1 MIGLNIQGMSSNQN
15 LEIKDNIINNQKKID
30 TSNSDAEKIRQLI
43 IIEVKGMVCSFCAQ
57 GIEKKFNQHPSINTV
72 NVNLEQ
78 SRVRLIVKPT
88 KKIHDNEIITII
100 QNAGY
105 KVGKIERQ

>member
-1 MIGLNIQGMSSNQN
+1 MIGLNIEGMSSNQN

-30 TSNSDAEKIRQLI
+30 TSNGDAEKIRQLI

-57 GIEKKFNQHPSINTV
+57 GIEKKFNQHPAINTV
-72 NVNLEQ
+72 NVNLEK

-88 KKIHDNEIITII
+88 KTIDDNEIITII

>member
-1 MIGLNIQGMSSNQN
+1 
-15 LEIKDNIINNQKKID
+15 
-30 TSNSDAEKIRQLI
+30 
-43 IIEVKGMVCSFCAQ
+43 MVCSFCAQ

-88 KKIHDNEIITII
+88 KKFMITKSLRLYRMQGIRLVKLNDNEINI
-100 QNAGY
+100 
-105 KVGKIERQ
+105 